1 MHLKAEIKQQT
12 LVVFNFNT
20 QDTNNLACSCMDK
33 VISNEDYANSEQIFS
48 QFKILIEKE
57 HNIFVEKVN
66 EILNNNFLLIRKDLI
81 TSNFKTE
88 NLTDNILL
96 DPEYNLQ
103 PLPSI
108 DAAILDISENLQKYL
123 ATKQIIGIEIL
134 NESPDKDIDDLK
146 FAIGYNYNNGEIAK
160 ETYVSTIILESELAE
175 SDFVSNNKSVS
186 VLKTRYDNNFLM
198 TNISSLLTGS
208 SGAPILN
215 KEGKI
220 LGISFGYYT
229 DKTQYESVKNCLDLI
244 SFDKNANNEK
254 KENYKVSKNSN
265 LSISMNH
272 ECFNIFKNFLEKKYK
287 SNEFYTEKNIQRP
300 SVRKSQLAKLI
311 ESSSNI
317 KSAKDKNV
325 LSNSVDEAYKIKE
338 DVTKESSNFLRKKTV
353 RKNNCQSEKKYD
365 SENHNQKKRKKD

>member
-1 MHLKAEIKQQT
+1 
-12 LVVFNFNT
+12 
-20 QDTNNLACSCMDK
+20 
-33 VISNEDYANSEQIFS
+33 
-48 QFKILIEKE
+48 
-57 HNIFVEKVN
+57 
-66 EILNNNFLLIRKDLI
+66 LIRKDLI
-81 TSNFKTE
+81 ASNFKTE
-88 NLTDNILL
+88 NLSDNILL

-108 DAAILDISENLQKYL
+108 DAAILDISENLQKYI
-123 ATKQIIGIEIL
+123 ATNQIKGIEIL

-160 ETYVSTIILESELAE
+160 ETYVSTIMLESVLAE
-175 SDFVSNNKSVS
+175 SDFVSYNKSVS

-198 TNISSLLTGS
+198 TNISSVLTGS

-244 SFDKNANNEK
+244 SFDKNAINEK

-265 LSISMNH
+265 LSIRMNH
-272 ECFNIFKNFLEKKYK
+272 ECFNIFKNFLENEYK
-287 SNEFYTEKNIQRP
+287 SNEFYMEKNIQPP

-317 KSAKDKNV
+317 KSTKGKNV
-325 LSNSVDEAYKIKE
+325 LSISVDEAYKIKE

-353 RKNNCQSEKKYD
+353 R
-365 SENHNQKKRKKD
+365 

>member
-1 MHLKAEIKQQT
+1 
-12 LVVFNFNT
+12 
-20 QDTNNLACSCMDK
+20 MDK

-48 QFKILIEKE
+48 RFKFLIEKE
-57 HNIFVEKVN
+57 DNIFVEKVN

-88 NLTDNILL
+88 NLADNILL

-108 DAAILDISENLQKYL
+108 DASILDISENLQKYL
-123 ATKQIIGIEIL
+123 ETKQIKGIEIL
-134 NESPDKDIDDLK
+134 NESTDKEIDDLK
-146 FAIGYNYNNGEIAK
+146 FAIGYNCNKGEIPK
-160 ETYVSTIILESELAE
+160 ETFISTVELKSELDAW
-175 SDFVSNNKSVS
+175 DFVSYNKTVS

-244 SFDKNANNEK
+244 SFDKNAINEK

-272 ECFNIFKNFLEKKYK
+272 ECFNIYKNFLEKEYK

-317 KSAKDKNV
+317 KSTKGKNV
-325 LSNSVDEAYKIKE
+325 LSISVDEAYKIKE
-338 DVTKESSNFLRKKTV
+338 DVTKESANFLRKKTK
-353 RKNNCQSEKKYD
+353 RKNNSQSEKKYD
-365 SENHNQKKRKKD
+365 SEKRQLRTQ